1 MFFES
6 YWNVIKSITKNE
18 LWKRSVKI
26 LETDSTFKELD
37 IGSWISQ
44 EKSKLEKMILLT

>member
-1 MFFES
+1 MET
-6 YWNVIKSITKNE
+6 Y
-18 LWKRSVKI
+18 SVKI

-44 EKSKLEKMILLT
+44 EKVS